1 MYREYFFVL
10 LFLLSYALV
19 SCKSNVSENMM
30 GSDKDTVFDITDAA
44 SSSIE
49 AVVSNEYIVS
59 FDNKSIP
66 VDGSGNITISISVY
80 NGNPENTYCTA
91 SCDNG
96 YIDKAK
102 YQKKS
107 IDEGIFTYSV
117 DRNMERDS
125 IKIQVTDKNHKTST
139 WYYNVLKRLDEDGK
153 EVYRITQLSS

>member
-1 MYREYFFVL
+1 MNNKFGE
-10 LFLLSYALV
+10 LF
-19 SCKSNVSENMM
+19 
-30 GSDKDTVFDITDAA
+30 TVPDFTAKQT
-44 SSSIE
+44 SSIE

-125 IKIQVTDKNHKTST
+125 IKIQVTDKNHKT
-139 WYYNVLKRLDEDGK
+139 
-153 EVYRITQLSS
+153 Q